1 MNKFALEI
9 PSLTDDWDKQDGEF
23 DETWYLHML
32 NFGFRVDEIMDD
44 VWEQRTCK
52 VKSVSSLRLKNKRR

>member
-1 MNKFALEI
+1 MKFALEI

-44 VWEQRTCK
+44 VWEQRTCN
-52 VKSVSSLRLKNKRR
+52 LKEG